1 MEGDLDAVEAS
12 LRPFVE
18 AERSFVEFQAQG
30 DHEAAVRCLEN
41 VLRNEQATVQEMQDT
56 FLSTLFERLAVG
68 YNTLG
73 MKYLKEGSTEVSCK
87 FFEKAEALTDPANL
101 HMNPESR
108 LVLRAVTYN
117 NMGCFYKSMSKLHT
131 ALQYLRKAQKIE
143 ERSMGKC
150 QNPAGT
156 HLNLCALLSQMGK
169 HQEALAHS
177 KMALDMLESQEN
189 RLGQNRQQQQGGSSQ
204 VTLTWGTPAGDRV
217 IYARKGQLGV
227 NFDKSTMP
235 MAVTSI
241 NPGTQAEDLGVE
253 VGWTLKGVDST
264 DVSGVRNFND
274 GFNTLIRALNTKAGQ
289 QGGGASN
296 GESMICV
303 AYFNMGAEY
312 EHLKKPSEALWAYDQ
327 AYRSCLRE
335 LGEDHPLSQ
344 QISNCLTQ
352 LKSKSKRGGR

>member
-1 MEGDLDAVEAS
+1 MEDPLEAGDP

-18 AERSFVEFQAQG
+18 AEREFAQLQAAG
-30 DHEAAVRCLEN
+30 DHESAVRVLEN
-41 VLRNEQATVQEMQDT
+41 VLRAQTAIVQQMQDT
-56 FLSTLFERLAVG
+56 VLSTLFERLAVG

-73 MKYLKEGSTEVSCK
+73 MKHLKDGHTEISVK
-87 FFEKAEALTDPANL
+87 FFEKAEALTDPTNL
-101 HMNPESR
+101 HMNSESR

-169 HQEALAHS
+169 HQEALQHAQVAQ
-177 KMALDMLESQEN
+177 KLLQDNPARES
-189 RLGQNRQQQQGGSSQ
+189 S
-204 VTLTWGTPAGDRV
+204 
-217 IYARKGQLGV
+217 
-227 NFDKSTMP
+227 
-235 MAVTSI
+235 
-241 NPGTQAEDLGVE
+241 
-253 VGWTLKGVDST
+253 
-264 DVSGVRNFND
+264 
-274 GFNTLIRALNTKAGQ
+274 
-289 QGGGASN
+289 SN

-312 EHLKKPSEALWAYDQ
+312 EHLKKTVEALWAYEQ
-327 AYRSCLRE
+327 AYQSCLTE

-344 QISNCLTQ
+344 QISSCLTQ
-352 LKSKSKRGGR
+352 LREKKKKGPR